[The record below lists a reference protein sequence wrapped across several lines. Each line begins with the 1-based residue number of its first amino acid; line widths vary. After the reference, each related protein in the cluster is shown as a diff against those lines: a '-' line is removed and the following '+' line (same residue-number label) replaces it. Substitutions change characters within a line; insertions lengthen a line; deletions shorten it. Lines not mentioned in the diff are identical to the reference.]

1 MLIFNNCYDYNIA
14 MYQYC
19 LIRALFH
26 VEPNESILVD
36 TMYNAGIFPFYEDKQ
51 LGVKILGLPY
61 KGHEVSIL

>member
-1 MLIFNNCYDYNIA
+1 MIIRLRC

-19 LIRALFH
+19 IINCLIRTLFH

-36 TMYNAGIFPFYEDKQ
+36 MMYNAGTFPFYEDKQ